1 MNHYS
6 KNRELNDNMMNL
18 FILDLLCNNERNKYN
33 AVGLIEFMT
42 TTTHPLLQ
50 NSLDTLENVSCDQ
63 HVLNDYSFQI
73 NIENTPFNL
82 IFVIATPY

>member
-1 MNHYS
+1 MNNYY

-18 FILDLLCNNERNKYN
+18 FILDLLCNNERNKCN
-33 AVGLIEFMT
+33 AVGLIEIMT

-50 NSLDTLENVSCDQ
+50 NSLDTFERISCDQ

-73 NIENTPFNL
+73 SIENTP
-82 IFVIATPY
+82 I